1 MTTKQRVLIT
11 GGSGTVGKAFIEK
24 YQDKYDFYS
33 YARNEKMQTSL
44 KRQYENVEIIIGAI
58 EDRITLFRAVETTK
72 PDIIIHAAAI
82 KHIETGEKDP
92 IQTCK
97 VNILGSLNVVEAA
110 LRYNIP
116 KTIAISTDKA
126 CDPRGVYG
134 YTKRLTEEMFL
145 QAATAAC
152 KFAVCRFGNVTH
164 SSGSVL
170 PFWLNLANN
179 SKPLPLTH
187 PDCNRFMFS
196 RKTAAKLIFK
206 SLTLLE
212 KTNTSF
218 LISQKMKT
226 VNMLDLAKT
235 IQDDVFIVGLRGET
249 EKLNEVMISEDELPF
264 TYLTGDGYILLKK
277 EKNPN
282 EETQLAKELSTAT
295 AERMTR
301 AELLLLIRD
310 VDEIEASYGM
320 Y

>member
-1 MTTKQRVLIT
+1 MNTKQKVLIT

-44 KRQYENVEIIIGAI
+44 KRQYKNVQIIIGSI
-58 EDRITLFRAVETTK
+58 EDRITLFRAIENTN

-97 VNILGSLNVVEAA
+97 VNILGSLNVVEGA

-116 KTIAISTDKA
+116 RTIAISTDKA
-126 CDPRGVYG
+126 CDPSGVYG

-145 QAATAAC
+145 QARSSVC

-179 SKPLPLTH
+179 SQPLPLTH

-196 RKTAAKLIFK
+196 RKSAAKLVFK
-206 SLTLLE
+206 SLNLLE
-212 KTNTSF
+212 ESATSF
-218 LISQKMKT
+218 IISQKMKT

-235 IQDDVFIVGLRGET
+235 IQDDVYIVGLRGET
-249 EKLNEVMISEDELPF
+249 EKLNEVMISKEELPY
-264 TYLTGDGYILLKK
+264 TYLTEDGYVLLKK

-282 EETQLAKELSTAT
+282 TETRLAKELHTAT
-295 AERMTR
+295 AERMPHK
-301 AELLLLIRD
+301 ELLLLIRD
-310 VDEIEASYGM
+310 VDEVEASYGM